1 MLKNTLKKKHI
12 HNTKEL
18 FSRIAE
24 NLESEQCARPDSS
37 NNGETSGREEEED
50 AEEEMTVDAGQTSDT
65 DSNQMEIDTSSD
77 RAREKTRDSDVD
89 ALEMDVMEE
98 QEPTK
103 KGVTETEN
111 STKPTVT
118 SMFEK
123 NNLQ

>member
-1 MLKNTLKKKHI
+1 MKKKHI

-37 NNGETSGREEEED
+37 NNGETSGREEED

-89 ALEMDVMEE
+89 ALEMDVTEV

-123 NNLQ
+123 INLQ